1 MPSLF
6 MNRQAGMGETMLGRA
21 SSTRRTHDGIRRS
34 AVLFITATALWAT
47 GAAAQTA
54 SPAPDQQA
62 EGGSKAAAPV
72 YSKGKSPGSRNS
84 HVARYDEDYA
94 YLRDPDKAT
103 SPLDA
108 LKYIPLNESG
118 SAYLTLNGEARYRF
132 DYTQN
137 RNFGAAP
144 SATVPATPSAPLRL
158 GAVRPPL
165 DSELS
170 KQRYT
175 LGADLHLGE
184 HLRLYAD
191 VWHAEQTGHG
201 AGTAI
206 PASQR
211 NDLELLN
218 GFAEVMQNFGAA
230 RTGLRVGRQ
239 MLFFGN
245 SHNVGANLAT
255 SLPDPVFDGVR
266 GYADWGSLRIDAF
279 GYNAYKFKDGVFAG
293 SDNPH
298 RNLWGVYASADL
310 PKTQVMGETL
320 STSLDGFYYG
330 FRAEPDNNG
339 PGTGLYNVAALRTA
353 ATVSGTSGF
362 RAATDRRHTVGLR
375 WYGELGPV
383 SFDWDA
389 AIQGG
394 SYGAL
399 DVRAWAF
406 NTDTGYNFAS
416 LPWKPRLGLHIDAA
430 SGGGDRST
438 LRTYQPMFPDT
449 LYYLPNSFFTPTNFF
464 DIAPRIRVTP
474 APGLTVEAY
483 YAFLWRQSEEDAV
496 YTGNWKGANGTNALA
511 ASALVRGRAIGS
523 MPNLTV
529 GWTPLRGVILRAT
542 VAEFIPGQALKS
554 IQARNTTYVN
564 TQLTVKF

>member
-1 MPSLF
+1 MLLV
-6 MNRQAGMGETMLGRA
+6 AGIAG
-21 SSTRRTHDGIRRS
+21 
-34 AVLFITATALWAT
+34 WAAE
-47 GAAAQTA
+47 AAAQTA
-54 SPAPDQQA
+54 DQ
-62 EGGSKAAAPV
+62 KAAPASDTATAASVARPA
-72 YSKGKSPGSRNS
+72 YNKGRSPGSRNAYA
-84 HVARYDEDYA
+84 ARYDEDFA
-94 YLRDPDKAT
+94 YLHDPDKAT

-108 LKYIPLNESG
+108 LKFIRLNQSG

-132 DYTQN
+132 DYTEN

-144 SATVPATPSAPLRL
+144 SATVAAQAGTPLRL

-175 LGADLHLGE
+175 FGADLHLGE
-184 HLRLYAD
+184 HFRLYAD
-191 VWHAEQTGHG
+191 LWHAEQTGHG
-201 AGTAI
+201 AGTVI

-211 NDLELLN
+211 NDLEMLN
-218 GFAEVMQNFGAA
+218 GFGELTQSFGDV
-230 RTGLRVGRQ
+230 RTGVRVGRQ

-245 SHNVGANLAT
+245 VHNVGANLAT

-266 GYADWGSLRIDAF
+266 AYADWGHTRIDAF

-293 SDNPH
+293 DDNPH
-298 RNLWGVYASADL
+298 RNLWGIYASTDL
-310 PKTQVMGETL
+310 PATPLFGETL
-320 STSLDGFYYG
+320 STTLDAFYYG
-330 FRAEPDNNG
+330 FRAAPDNNG

-353 ATVSGTSGF
+353 ATVSATAGF
-362 RAATDRRHTVGLR
+362 RVAQDRRHTVGVR
-375 WYGELGPV
+375 WYGEVGPV

-389 AIQGG
+389 AVQRG
-394 SYGAL
+394 SYGSL

-406 NTDTGYNFAS
+406 NTDTGYTFAA
-416 LPWKPRLGLHIDAA
+416 LPWRPRLGVHIDAA
-430 SGGGDRST
+430 SGGGGGSE

-449 LYYLPNSFFTPTNFF
+449 LYYLPNSFFSPTNFY

-474 APGLTVEAY
+474 MPGLTAEAY

-511 ASALVRGRAIGS
+511 ASAMVRGRAIGS
-523 MPNLTV
+523 MPSLTV
-529 GWTPLRGVILRAT
+529 SWVPLRHVILRAT
-542 VAEFIPGQALKS
+542 VAEFLPGSALKA

-564 TQLTVKF
+564 TQLTVRF